1 MLTPI
6 YAFGTTCYQILT
18 YAIHHANTYPCIWYQ
33 LLPNHTICYLHA
45 NTHPCVWYQMLPN
58 PKICHLQ
65 ANTHPCI
72 WYQLLPNPV
81 IWNIHANTR
90 PRIWYQLL
98 PNTIICHLHLNT
110 HPCGSCTRNVHFVV
124 RSNRFEIFI
133 VFCMLRSWGPWIL
146 RIFDPILLFHR
157 GFLKI
162 LDLHFSF
169 LRWDPGDP
177 GRILIGYSIC
187 KGKLYHRLK
196 KNIPESESRQLDRL
210 RLRLWL
216 LARCHDSGRLRL
228 RLGHRLHTPAMG
240 VFLKIE
246 TEHILEICLELSA
259 VSFPSGTTKL
269 FFRLKP
275 LNSKFTH

>member
-1 MLTPI
+1 MYLATRLRDTLYDWI
-6 YAFGTTCYQILT
+6 WYGYGTNCYQILPYVT
-18 YAIHHANTYPCIWYQ
+18 STLTPIHPCIWYQ
-33 LLPNHTICYLHA
+33 LLPNHSIWHLH
-45 NTHPCVWYQMLPN
+45 
-58 PKICHLQ
+58 

-72 WYQLLPNPV
+72 WY
-81 IWNIHANTR
+81 R
-90 PRIWYQLL
+90 LL

-110 HPCGSCTRNVHFVV
+110 HPCGSCTRNVHFVM
-124 RSNRFEIFI
+124 RSNRSEIFL

-146 RIFDPILLFHR
+146 PIFDPILLFYR

-210 RLRLWL
+210 RLRL
-216 LARCHDSGRLRL
+216 
-228 RLGHRLHTPAMG
+228 
-240 VFLKIE
+240 
-246 TEHILEICLELSA
+246 
-259 VSFPSGTTKL
+259 
-269 FFRLKP
+269 
-275 LNSKFTH
+275 